1 MNVRQIVV
9 SLFAVSAVFSVNE
22 IKAQNEIYS
31 EEEIMIVDF
40 VPSGKTYYYS
50 PSFRDNWFMSVGAGT
65 QTLLAEHKGRL
76 QFSLALAV
84 DFGKWFSPYW
94 GARLAVSGGELRSRY
109 PSENDMVY
117 YKDVVVSADF
127 LWDMTNTVGGYD
139 PYRVVSVIP
148 FIGVSTAYAFKNSF
162 SGKTFSMAGTGGVRL
177 NFRLCRYADLYVE
190 GKAHVVS
197 DSFNGVV
204 HSKRAEAIFSVLGGF
219 AVNFGGTRFKS
230 YNPVEEEFAMDAM
243 NAKVNM
249 LRASLDSCKKVK
261 NKVIVAPAPAPVKEV
276 VVEKLKPC
284 SVELTSVVRFAINS
298 SEITSEEMVNVYNV
312 AQWMKNNPDY
322 KVIVTGYADKDTGT
336 SGYNEKLSRSRA
348 DAVVAALVQQY
359 GIPSDRL
366 SVEAEGGSMQPY
378 PDNNNWN
385 RVVVFRSIADG
396 DCSDAAD

>member
-1 MNVRQIVV
+1 
-9 SLFAVSAVFSVNE
+9 
-22 IKAQNEIYS
+22 
-31 EEEIMIVDF
+31 
-40 VPSGKTYYYS
+40 
-50 PSFRDNWFMSVGAGT
+50 
-65 QTLLAEHKGRL
+65 
-76 QFSLALAV
+76 
-84 DFGKWFSPYW
+84 
-94 GARLAVSGGELRSRY
+94 
-109 PSENDMVY
+109 
-117 YKDVVVSADF
+117 
-127 LWDMTNTVGGYD
+127 
-139 PYRVVSVIP
+139 
-148 FIGVSTAYAFKNSF
+148 
-162 SGKTFSMAGTGGVRL
+162 
-177 NFRLCRYADLYVE
+177 
-190 GKAHVVS
+190 
-197 DSFNGVV
+197 
-204 HSKRAEAIFSVLGGF
+204 
-219 AVNFGGTRFKS
+219 
-230 YNPVEEEFAMDAM
+230 MDAM

-284 SVELTSVVRFAINS
+284 SVELTSAVRFAINS